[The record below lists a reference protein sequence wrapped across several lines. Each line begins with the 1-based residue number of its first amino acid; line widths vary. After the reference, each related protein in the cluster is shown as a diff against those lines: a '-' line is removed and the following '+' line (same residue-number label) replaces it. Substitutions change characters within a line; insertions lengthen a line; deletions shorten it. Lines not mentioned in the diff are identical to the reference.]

1 MIALDDTKSDTGD
14 KGKCGAN
21 AKKELVGAEL
31 KAVVTE
37 EPSSGSLCLL
47 GYWVTFALNAL

>member
-31 KAVVTE
+31 TAVVTE